1 MHEVKRIALR
11 KADLSEKLLPKLRD
25 RVFHVTTQEA
35 WPCIERS
42 GRVLVSPPD
51 CVPRWENAGLRCIG
65 HVSLCDLRSLE
76 EEDLEHGLDAYPY
89 LLQPRQNS
97 RGPVF
102 LLLRTCAIEDI
113 ATYQQLRDRVNRLG
127 KLIVPFIEAGYPGD
141 LSLAKIVDVLV
152 VDVLKRPTPRRS
164 EDTPFA

>member
-1 MHEVKRIALR
+1 MYELKRITLNQSDLR
-11 KADLSEKLLPKLRD
+11 EKLLPKLVE

-51 CVPRWENAGLRCIG
+51 SVIRWENAGLRCIG

-76 EEDLEHGLDAYPY
+76 KADLEHGLEKYPF
-89 LLQPRQNS
+89 LDPRRNS

-102 LLLRTCAIEDI
+102 LFLRRRAIEDI
-113 ATYQQLRDRVNRLG
+113 GAYRDLKDRVNRLG

-141 LSLAKIVDVLV
+141 LSLAKIADVLV
-152 VDVLKRPTPRRS
+152 VDVLRSPTPRHPA
-164 EDTPFA
+164 DTLNP